1 DLVTF
6 TDYMRAHPEARG
18 LLETETSQLFYT
30 YAPERFDLHDRGY
43 IAHLHPLELWL
54 VNYLVHHPQAKLQ
67 QIMAASTNER
77 QEVYRWLFKS
87 GRKYA
92 QDKRIQN
99 LLELEAFSEVHQFWK
114 RLGYPF
120 ETLTPSYASAIGA
133 SGDRPAA
140 LATLIGIL
148 LNDGVLYPSMRF
160 DSFHFAADTPYETRL
175 ALPSGQGTRLL
186 PSEVAAAARSA
197 VIEVVEQGTARR
209 LRGVFQ
215 RPDRQPLQVGGKTGT
230 GDHRYES
237 YGAHGRLIGSRVVS
251 RAATFVFFLGDRF
264 FRLVTAY
271 VTGLEAARYE
281 FTSALPVQVLKS
293 LAPTLTQHFTWTQG
307 DDGKNTR
314 EKISDAS
321 RPTVL
326 ASPMERRKGSSL

>member
-1 DLVTF
+1 
-6 TDYMRAHPEARG
+6 
-18 LLETETSQLFYT
+18 
-30 YAPERFDLHDRGY
+30 
-43 IAHLHPLELWL
+43 
-54 VNYLVHHPQAKLQ
+54 
-67 QIMAASTNER
+67 MAASTNER

-92 QDKRIQN
+92 QNKRIQS

-133 SGDRPAA
+133 AGDRPAA
-140 LATLIGIL
+140 LATLMGIL

-160 DSFHFAADTPYETRL
+160 DSFHFAAGTPYETRL
-175 ALPSGQGTRLL
+175 ALPTVQGTRLL

-197 VIEVVEQGTARR
+197 LIDVVEQGTARR
-209 LRGVFQ
+209 LRGVYQ

-237 YGAHGRLIGSRVVS
+237 YGAYGRLTGSRVVS

-264 FRLVTAY
+264 FGVVTAY
-271 VTGLEAARYE
+271 VTGPEAARYQ

-293 LAPTLTQHFTWTQG
+293 LAPILTPRFEWTQG
-307 DDGKNTR
+307 EDGKNR
-314 EKISDAS
+314 SEKISDAS
-321 RPTVL
+321 RTTVL
-326 ASPMERRKGSSL
+326 ASPMERRKGPSLTYAPRAAGRSPSPR

>member
-1 DLVTF
+1 
-6 TDYMRAHPEARG
+6 
-18 LLETETSQLFYT
+18 
-30 YAPERFDLHDRGY
+30 
-43 IAHLHPLELWL
+43 
-54 VNYLVHHPQAKLQ
+54 VHHPQDKLQ

-77 QEVYRWLFKS
+77 QDVYRWLFKS

-92 QDKRIQN
+92 QNKRIQS

-133 SGDRPAA
+133 AGDRPAA

-148 LNDGVLYPSMRF
+148 LNDGVVYPSMRF
-160 DSFHFAADTPYETRL
+160 DSFHFAAGTPYETQL
-175 ALPSGQGTRLL
+175 TLPPTQGTRLL

-197 VIEVVEQGTARR
+197 LIDVVEQGTARR
-209 LRGVFQ
+209 LKGVYQ

-237 YGAHGRLIGSRVVS
+237 YGARGRVIGSRVVS

-264 FRLVTAY
+264 FGVVTAY
-271 VTGLEAARYE
+271 VTGPEAARYQ

-293 LAPTLTQHFTWTQG
+293 LAPILTSHFEWTQG
-307 DDGKNTR
+307 EDGKSR
-314 EKISDAS
+314 VEKSSDAA
-321 RPTVL
+321 RTTVL
-326 ASPMERRKGSSL
+326 ASPAAQRKATPLTYTPKTAGRSPAPR